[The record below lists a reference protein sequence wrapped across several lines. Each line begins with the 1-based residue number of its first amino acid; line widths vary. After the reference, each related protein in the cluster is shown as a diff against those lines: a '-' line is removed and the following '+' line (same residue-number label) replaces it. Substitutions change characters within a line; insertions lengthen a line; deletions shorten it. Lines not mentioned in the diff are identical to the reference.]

1 MRGKVVFLKPGS
13 GIILG
18 ENNKRY
24 MFTQINHLRLKINEE
39 IYFIPKE
46 TSPDLGEAWRVTRT
60 QD

>member
-1 MRGKVVFLKPGS
+1 MVFLKPGS